1 MDIPELAATRS
12 SVVGQRLLVWTGPL
26 LMVVFFLGFWVIS
39 GFLPP
44 PSPMRTPN
52 QVVAFFI
59 NHTGQKRIGL
69 FLVGFAG
76 ALSAP
81 GVRPSADSSNGSR
94 ATSRRNLGQ
103 QQAMT
108 QAGNK

>member
-26 LMVVFFLGFWVIS
+26 LMVVFFLGFWVIG

-59 NHTGQKRIGL
+59 NHWSETNRPVSGEFRRRTRLHLECGRQRTAQTDRGPHRAATLVSSKR
-69 FLVGFAG
+69 
-76 ALSAP
+76 
-81 GVRPSADSSNGSR
+81 
-94 ATSRRNLGQ
+94 
-103 QQAMT
+103 
-108 QAGNK
+108 